1 MKPLALLLI
10 VLGLLGIIWG
20 GFSFTRKEKIIDL
33 GSVEVRRDK
42 KTSVP
47 IPPLLGLASVGVG
60 LALLTRGKT

>member
-1 MKPLALLLI
+1 MKAAALLLI
-10 VLGLLGIIWG
+10 VVGLLGIIWG
-20 GFSFTRKEKIIDL
+20 GFSYTRSEKIIDL

-60 LALLTRGKT
+60 LALLTRSKS